1 MTIDRGREA
10 RRVAYGALVALS
22 VWFGGM
28 AVLALIVDP
37 VAVIAF
43 GPVDRISRAVVSADA
58 SVIAMGAG
66 FHHRSRRRRR
76 AAATSLRRRRLAR
89 VAGAGAALRVQVRRA
104 VSGVHPAMVK
114 PQQMSQ
120 LSHVHS

>member
-76 AAATSLRRRRLAR
+76 AAATSLRCDKLLIFDLVELSPSNSCALTYR
-89 VAGAGAALRVQVRRA
+89 V
-104 VSGVHPAMVK
+104 STK
-114 PQQMSQ
+114 PK
-120 LSHVHS
+120 